1 MKKQIFLIALCA
13 ILAIPSAHAQLFYHT
28 LRTPQS
34 TLLNPAFFPTNNT
47 FYLMLPGADI
57 QFTSPLALN
66 EVIYYDKPT
75 DRTVI
80 DLNNIFQRLNDNNDF
95 NFNADI
101 NLLGFGFRINNTFIN
116 FNTRLVNNVHL
127 GLPTSTID
135 AVLQGNIGED
145 NAPRPIIELVNGDIF
160 NVNSYLEAAVGA
172 AHYFEPLHLTVGL
185 RAKLLYGIA
194 NVQTDNTKIV
204 FNTDPN
210 LDSVSASIFYQIQSA
225 TFAPYDTTQKKFVL
239 NISDMLRFGQAN
251 TGLSFDIGAKYD
263 LGPFTFSLAIN
274 DLSTGIHWKNNVN
287 TWTPSGGQGVITFNG
302 LDVNTMLDNG
312 TFNIDSLTQYL
323 RDQISDMTPHRDDEG
338 DYWFS
343 IPTKFNVGASYSFAK
358 IFRAGLLFHGQLDRG
373 LFCKTP
379 TLFSGVGSNVANT
392 FRWNTTLSL
401 GANLFNW
408 AEVVVGNS
416 FVSDGSSFD
425 ALNPGI
431 GIVLTPAT
439 IVQVYLMAD
448 YLSSFYLVESKALN
462 LKVGFNLLF
471 GKGHRAFITEEE

>member
-194 NVQTDNTKIV
+194 NIQTDNTKIV

-210 LDSVSASIFYQIQSA
+210 LDSVSASIYYQIQSA
-225 TFAPYDTTQKKFVL
+225 SFVPYDTNKGFIFNVGDL
-239 NISDMLRFGQAN
+239 FNISQAS
-251 TGLSFDIGAKYD
+251 TGIAFDLGAKYD
-263 LGPFTFSLAIN
+263 WGPFTFSLAIN
-274 DLSTGIHWKNNVN
+274 DLSPGIHWTNNVT
-287 TWTPSGGQGVITFNG
+287 TWTPSGGQGVITYNG
-302 LDVNTMLDNG
+302 LDVSTVLDNG
-312 TFNIDSLTQYL
+312 TLNVDSITDYL
-323 RDQISDMTPHRDDEG
+323 REQISNMTPHREDEG
-338 DYWFS
+338 DYWFA
-343 IPTKFNVGASYSFAK
+343 IPTKINLGASYSFAK

-373 LFCKTP
+373 LISK
-379 TLFSGVGSNVANT
+379 SNATTGLGADPSNT
-392 FRWNTTLSL
+392 FRFNTTLSF

-408 AEVVVGNS
+408 AEVVAGASIVY
-416 FVSDGSSFD
+416 DGANTDFF
-425 ALNPGI
+425 NPGI
-431 GIVLTPAT
+431 GVILTPAT
-439 IVQVYLMAD
+439 IIQLYIMTD
-448 YLSSFYLVESKALN
+448 YISSFYLTDSKALN
-462 LKVGFNLLF
+462 LKVGLNLLF
-471 GKGHRAFITEEE
+471 GKGKRTVVSAE